1 MRTFVSSVSPK
12 GQITLPIEVR
22 RLLGIHPKDR
32 VTIRLDGA
40 VVTIATGELSLA
52 DVYRSVPALPR
63 PLTDAE
69 IDTIVAEEIA
79 TEAGSLTAR
88 DE

>member
-32 VTIRLDGA
+32 VIIRLDGE

-52 DVYRSVPALPR
+52 DIYRSVPALPR

-69 IDTIVAEEIA
+69 IDAIVAEEVA
-79 TEAGSLTAR
+79 QESVR
-88 DE
+88 QMVQDE